1 MVNVKES
8 NWGRGGLDVKV
19 NGMLNMDVGEELYFL
34 MNTLLNNERVV
45 TLFHYQKLGQETLK
59 IWDFVPIVHCW
70 LCVVIYS
77 TS

>member
-45 TLFHYQKLGQETLK
+45 TLFHY
-59 IWDFVPIVHCW
+59 
-70 LCVVIYS
+70 
-77 TS
+77 